1 MVYQPVQ
8 SDLTFLD
15 VLSKEIKEE
24 DINVKNE
31 EQFATFVRKF
41 CVWQLS
47 QLLSDQFHKF
57 S

>member
-8 SDLTFLD
+8 SDLTFSD

-41 CVWQLS
+41 CV
-47 QLLSDQFHKF
+47 
-57 S
+57 